1 MQVTSPRLPP
11 AARRAGTTN
20 RWAILPDLGQTR
32 PATMARLTI
41 GIRDTGAYST
51 RGTGKG
57 GLLAESAAILRAL
70 QRGVAPAELRAAV
83 LAGRILP
90 QRARV
95 TREGILKRLAHR
107 LLDHGQPWI
116 FEALIAALEQG
127 ERSPE
132 FLSSLLLRY
141 ALQDRLVFDF
151 VTGPLWAHWC
161 EGRLGVDRDDLL
173 AFFDQAR
180 DEQPQI
186 GRWTEPTRKRLAGD
200 ILSCLRDLGLLEGTQ
215 RKRLIR
221 PVLPI
226 STAEHVLRVL
236 IGEGKRGA
244 EILEDP
250 TWRIFLCTPND
261 VADVLTRLSQTRRI
275 GFERAGSHVVLH
287 TPADWAPLT

>member
-1 MQVTSPRLPP
+1 MASR
-11 AARRAGTTN
+11 ARTN
-20 RWAILPDLGQTR
+20 RWAILPDPVQTR

-41 GIRDTGAYST
+41 GVRDTGAYST

-57 GLLAESAAILRAL
+57 GLLGESAAILRFL
-70 QRGVAPAELRAAV
+70 QQGATLDELRDAV
-83 LAGRILP
+83 LAGRILH
-90 QRARV
+90 QRARI
-95 TREGILKRLAHR
+95 TREGIFKRLAHR

-116 FEALIAALEQG
+116 FAALLSALDQG

-141 ALQDRLVFDF
+141 VLQDRLVFDF
-151 VTGPLWAHWC
+151 VTGPLWSRWQD
-161 EGRLGVDRDDLL
+161 GRLGVDRDDLL

-180 DEQPQI
+180 DDQPQV

-221 PVLPI
+221 PVLPLT
-226 STAEHVLRVL
+226 TAEHLLHVL
-236 IGEGKRGA
+236 IAEGKRGA
-244 EILEDP
+244 EILEDKA
-250 TWRIFLCTPND
+250 WRIFLCTPND
-261 VADVLTRLSQTRRI
+261 VADALTRLSQTRRI

-287 TPADWAPLT
+287 TPADWVSPP